1 MSTNKTK
8 SERKIVK
15 KIKLRIAYS
24 ALLMILGV
32 ASLYVGFNVTLATGN
47 SEYSSG
53 YYVGLGFGL
62 IAASIITIIKNV
74 RLLRNEEALKQREIY
89 EEDERNKMIGLK
101 TWSYAGYAMFILLY
115 IGILVAGAINVVVM
129 NTILVTLG
137 AFAICI
143 FVARVILTKIM

>member
-1 MSTNKTK
+1 MLLNEMKVGK
-8 SERKIVK
+8 GIVK
-15 KIKLRIAYS
+15 KIKLRIIYS
-24 ALLMILGV
+24 VVLVILGI

-47 SEYSSG
+47 SDYSSG

-62 IAASIITIIKNV
+62 IAAAIITIIKNI
-74 RLLRNEEALKQREIY
+74 RLLRNEEALRQREIY

-129 NTILVTLG
+129 NTILVILG
-137 AFAICI
+137 AFALCL
-143 FVARVILTKIM
+143 FVVRVILSKIM